1 MENRKQGVYL
11 ILRLT
16 CEFLKEVEGLPL
28 AIKFVYFFGALA
40 AKSATSSA
48 FSGIKA
54 SNAKLVVS
62 LPIPMGTGLSLSSD
76 ISGADNREL

>member
-40 AKSATSSA
+40 AKSATS
-48 FSGIKA
+48 
-54 SNAKLVVS
+54 
-62 LPIPMGTGLSLSSD
+62 
-76 ISGADNREL
+76 

>member
-11 ILRLT
+11 ILLLT

-40 AKSATSSA
+40 AKSATS
-48 FSGIKA
+48 
-54 SNAKLVVS
+54 
-62 LPIPMGTGLSLSSD
+62 
-76 ISGADNREL
+76 

>member
-48 FSGIKA
+48 LKPLTR
-54 SNAKLVVS
+54 NW
-62 LPIPMGTGLSLSSD
+62 LSVYRYQWEQGYLCPLTFPVQTIENYSF
-76 ISGADNREL
+76 